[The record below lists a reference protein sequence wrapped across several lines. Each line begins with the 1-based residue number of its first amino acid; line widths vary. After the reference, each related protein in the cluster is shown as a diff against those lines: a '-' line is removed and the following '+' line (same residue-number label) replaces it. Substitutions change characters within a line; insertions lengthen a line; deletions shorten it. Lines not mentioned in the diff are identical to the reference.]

1 MKTTKHRLILPI
13 QAKGNVGKSIEAT
26 ARACWLNQRGIPW
39 QGFDLD
45 GDNRT
50 LSRLFP
56 AQVNLTP
63 LSGQAEDLDEL
74 ILILRKTTAKP
85 VTLIDPRAHL
95 DAQLMKALAATH
107 FFDIA
112 SAQNIGVTLMVFP
125 FDDMDVMTNLDA
137 VCQFCGKQVDY
148 VVVRNPARASRNR
161 MFDNSPLEKELLDC
175 GAVTITVPV
184 LSEFVKLRLA
194 KLEAEQQRGIP
205 FNEAIGNDGLGLDT
219 VGPTV
224 DRLNIAAERAAQLW
238 PQRIWKMAL
247 TAGGMVGL
255 SIAILGIGAAY
266 GEMKYHFAKTL
277 ADEIRAE
284 KYTLKNNQEVFQ
296 KLANADVPVY
306 VARSSDPD
314 GTLIPRGYCLYIPNA
329 QGADFKDGTG
339 RIFFAS
345 PRPEA
350 ELKRLLEVQQQQ

>member
-1 MKTTKHRLILPI
+1 MKNNKHRLILPI

-56 AQVNLTP
+56 AQVKVDTLERPSRRLGRTH
-63 LSGQAEDLDEL
+63 
-74 ILILRKTTAKP
+74 LILRKTTAKP

-148 VVVRNPARASRNR
+148 VIVPQPGAGVQNR
-161 MFDNSPLEKELLDC
+161 MFDNSPLEKELLD
-175 GAVTITVPV
+175 
-184 LSEFVKLRLA
+184 
-194 KLEAEQQRGIP
+194 
-205 FNEAIGNDGLGLDT
+205 
-219 VGPTV
+219 
-224 DRLNIAAERAAQLW
+224 AAQ
-238 PQRIWKMAL
+238 
-247 TAGGMVGL
+247 
-255 SIAILGIGAAY
+255 
-266 GEMKYHFAKTL
+266 
-277 ADEIRAE
+277 
-284 KYTLKNNQEVFQ
+284 
-296 KLANADVPVY
+296 
-306 VARSSDPD
+306 
-314 GTLIPRGYCLYIPNA
+314 
-329 QGADFKDGTG
+329 
-339 RIFFAS
+339 S
-345 PRPEA
+345 PSPCRCCQS
-350 ELKRLLEVQQQQ
+350 L